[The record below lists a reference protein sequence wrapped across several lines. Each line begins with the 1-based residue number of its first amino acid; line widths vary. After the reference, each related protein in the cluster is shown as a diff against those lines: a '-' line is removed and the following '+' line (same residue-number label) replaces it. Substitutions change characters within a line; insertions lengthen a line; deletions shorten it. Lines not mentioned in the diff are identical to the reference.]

1 MPKKIMILED
11 NKDML
16 NFLSDLIKKMLPDA
30 ELYVFQSMTGV
41 YETAMNVYMDLF
53 IVDIILDKT
62 VPGDISGI
70 RFVDKIRGVL
80 KYEFTPVIFITS
92 LQDPKF
98 YAFNHLHCYS
108 FIEKPINPGYVEETV
123 RKALRFPSSNFNDP
137 VLFFR
142 RDGLIINIQCSE
154 IIYIESMN
162 HKQHFHLTNKRTE
175 VIPYKT
181 CRQILD
187 EIGTGD
193 FVQCSRSTI
202 VNRKYVE
209 SVDLVNRY
217 VKLKGVDQLI
227 GIGIT
232 YRRRMEREFLHAG

>member
-11 NKDML
+11 NEEMSS
-16 NFLSDLIKKMLPDA
+16 FLSEMVKKILPDV
-30 ELYVFQSMTGV
+30 ELFLFPSMSGV
-41 YETAMNVYMDLF
+41 YEIVMNTYMDLF
-53 IVDIILDKT
+53 IVDVILDKS
-62 VPGDISGI
+62 VPGDTSGI
-70 RFVDKIRGVL
+70 RFVEKIRGVL

-108 FIEKPINPGYVEETV
+108 FIEKPINPGYVEETI
-123 RKALRFPSSNFNDP
+123 RKALRFPSSNFIDP

-142 RDGLIINIQCSE
+142 RDGLIINIKSSE
-154 IIYIESMN
+154 IIYIESVN
-162 HKQHFHLTNKRTE
+162 HRQHFHLTNKKIE

-181 CRQILD
+181 CGQILD
-187 EIGTGD
+187 EIGIGD
-193 FVQCSRSTI
+193 FIQCSRSTI
-202 VNRKYVE
+202 INRRYVE

-217 VKLKGVDQLI
+217 VKLVGVNELI

-232 YRRRMEREFLHAG
+232 YRNRVEREF